1 MVPSN
6 PSSTCNFHHKQCMY
20 LLILPVR
27 YSKQKMKCWQVK
39 GKLNPRK
46 TWLKG
51 VSRGHPLPSTHI
63 ERRANSNQIGKSPQ
77 AEIPQIPRVP
87 FPEFDCPHCGYK
99 KKSLNRIFSCSL
111 FLSPLIPSLCS
122 PEARLHL
129 FYSHI
134 QLQKKALRNQIS
146 RQLFLLKAISLSIP
160 LYIRCS
166 KPLIILVPCSGRCFL
181 YTREPQT
188 LCLVSQSPAEGNN
201 HFPRNAGW
209 TLASRAQQAPG
220 PPTTRAH
227 CWLTFKPLIP
237 HNPPRRSLHLVQLH
251 GLFPAQLKNVT
262 AALLNFCEVSFSQLV
277 EVPQQHPHLPAYR
290 WSPSNLVSLRI
301 YQIHFAAIQAINE
314 GINNDWPWYW
324 SPNLSDWL
332 VLQPTSYSTYP
343 NHSSQ
348 ILVMILWQPPWKTF
362 LKWRPT
368 FPLFTE
374 LVISL

>member
-27 YSKQKMKCWQVK
+27 CSKQKMKCWQVK

-160 LYIRCS
+160 LYIRCF

-201 HFPRNAGW
+201 HFPRKVELSPAEP
-209 TLASRAQQAPG
+209 SRHRAL
-220 PPTTRAH
+220 PPQERTVDSH
-227 CWLTFKPLIP
+227 
-237 HNPPRRSLHLVQLH
+237 
-251 GLFPAQLKNVT
+251 
-262 AALLNFCEVSFSQLV
+262 
-277 EVPQQHPHLPAYR
+277 
-290 WSPSNLVSLRI
+290 SNL
-301 YQIHFAAIQAINE
+301 
-314 GINNDWPWYW
+314 
-324 SPNLSDWL
+324 
-332 VLQPTSYSTYP
+332 
-343 NHSSQ
+343 
-348 ILVMILWQPPWKTF
+348 
-362 LKWRPT
+362 
-368 FPLFTE
+368 
-374 LVISL
+374 